1 MTQLDKAHVLLT
13 GASGGFG
20 RHLTSQLL
28 QAGSH
33 LIVADLE
40 APDVD
45 ALRQAH
51 PDVAGTLLAGLAADL
66 STAEGCRD
74 LIHQVEDLGEPVD
87 ILINNAGIAHFGA
100 FDDVPDDA
108 WQQLLHINLN
118 APMLLCSHFCRGMI
132 TRRQGHVLNVS
143 SMAGWVGSHGLAAYS
158 ASKYG
163 LRGFSDS
170 LRQDLKPHGV
180 QVTAVYPF
188 FSRTP
193 IIDAPRFGSLH
204 KPDLPDSL
212 TCDPADVVRAMV
224 RGIAKNQSHVFPDG
238 HSRRLH
244 WLTRLVPSWIPWF
257 QQRLQNRLDA
267 QQAKSRAS

>member
-1 MTQLDKAHVLLT
+1 MTQLDTSRVLLT
-13 GASGGFG
+13 GAGGGFG

-33 LIVADLE
+33 LVLADLE

-45 ALRQAH
+45 ALQRQH
-51 PDVAGTLLAGLAADL
+51 SGSLGKILACLAADL

-74 LIHQVEDLGEPVD
+74 LIRQVEDLPVEID
-87 ILINNAGIAHFGA
+87 ILVNNAGIAHFGA
-100 FDDVPDDA
+100 FDDVPDEA
-108 WQQLLHINLN
+108 WQKLLHINLN
-118 APMLLCSHFCRGMI
+118 APMLLCRHFCRGMI
-132 TRRQGHVLNVS
+132 QRRRGHVLNVS

-193 IIDAPRFGSLH
+193 ILDAPRFGDLH
-204 KPDLPDSL
+204 KPELPDSL

-224 RGIAKNQSHVFPDG
+224 RGIAKNHPHVFPDG
-238 HSRRLH
+238 HSRRLY

-257 QQRLQNRLDA
+257 QQRLQNRLDK
-267 QQAKSRAS
+267 QQAKSRTS